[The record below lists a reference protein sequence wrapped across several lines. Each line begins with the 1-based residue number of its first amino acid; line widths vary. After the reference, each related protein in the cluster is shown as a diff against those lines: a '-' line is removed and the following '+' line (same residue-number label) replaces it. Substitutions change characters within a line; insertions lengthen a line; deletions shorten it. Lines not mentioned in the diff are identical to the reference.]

1 MSTRGPDFLYK
12 WISNNIPEATPSDI
26 LSVAELVQ
34 KLFADAKALGITS
47 NELEQD
53 TGSVY
58 QVVLEPIVHQQGG
71 A

>member
-1 MSTRGPDFLYK
+1 MSTRGTDFVYK
-12 WISNNIPEATPSDI
+12 WITNNVPDDTSSDV

-47 NELEQD
+47 NELEED

-58 QVVLEPIVHQQGG
+58 QVVLEAIVHQKGG